1 MKSLFLINIICSY
14 KPANINSG
22 LINLFYGRQLYPSD
36 DNINKHYMD
45 KRIIE
50 NKKQNYKK
58 YALQHGVFIKNK
70 DFNNIKDNT
79 FGFTHPQLKN
89 LKT

>member
-1 MKSLFLINIICSY
+1 MECFGGKICGAFSLAF
-14 KPANINSG
+14 SG
-22 LINLFYGRQLYPSD
+22 KL
-36 DNINKHYMD
+36 
-45 KRIIE
+45 IE

-70 DFNNIKDNT
+70 DFNSIKDNT

-89 LKT
+89 FLLKTAKSQAKYYKVNALTKEDLVII